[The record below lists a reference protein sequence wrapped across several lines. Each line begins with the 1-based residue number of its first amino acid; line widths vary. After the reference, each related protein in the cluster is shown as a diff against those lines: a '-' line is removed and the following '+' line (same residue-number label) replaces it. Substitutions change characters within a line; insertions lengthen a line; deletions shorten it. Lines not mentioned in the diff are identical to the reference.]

1 MSNLCKGIWLY
12 VCIFY
17 SISAFLFTLS
27 ILTMHEIMISS
38 GIFLISLIEPIV
50 FLKRRDYYIYATL
63 SIISVLFVLISLK
76 YLSLIILVLSLI
88 YVTLKE
94 FKAIVSSS
102 LLIASMIIFM
112 FQSLLIEKILFFVF
126 LLLSTISIGFVTKR
140 VHAFVIVIVALIS
153 LFTSPLV
160 GLISSSVVA
169 AIASFYFRQ
178 EEKVCP
184 FTTDAGLA
192 VGGGF
197 IAGITI
203 ILSALYGWN
212 LIVSSLLVLS
222 VLLLLSGSMKPE
234 TVLTNKY
241 ENN

>member
-50 FLKRRDYYIYATL
+50 FIKRRDYYIYAFL
-63 SIISVLFVLISLK
+63 SIISVLFILTPLK
-76 YLSLIILVLSLI
+76 YLSLIVLVISLI

-94 FKAIVSSS
+94 FKAIVPSS
-102 LLIASMIIFM
+102 LLITSLLTFM
-112 FQSLLIEKILFFVF
+112 FQSLLIERILFFIF
-126 LLLSTISIGFVTKR
+126 LLISTVSIGFITKR
-140 VHAFVIVIVALIS
+140 IHAFVIVMVALIT
-153 LFTSPLV
+153 LFTSPIV

-178 EEKVCP
+178 QEKVCP

-197 IAGITI
+197 IAGVTI

-234 TVLTNKY
+234 SAITNM
-241 ENN
+241 